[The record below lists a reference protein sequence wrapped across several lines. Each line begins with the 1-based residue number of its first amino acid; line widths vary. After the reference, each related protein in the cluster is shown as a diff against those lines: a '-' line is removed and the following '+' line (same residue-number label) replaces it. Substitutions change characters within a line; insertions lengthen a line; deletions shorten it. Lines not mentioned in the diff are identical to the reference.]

1 MKKWESKDS
10 NFSAYDLQSLLAAP
24 ASFPIAEGVGI
35 EPCPEGPRQFSRLF
49 APMRGTIQ
57 KAENCGPDPQTFY
70 RSRDLAGRPYPS
82 RLILQRDSNQNR
94 TDIDIVLQT
103 KPKTNI
109 GYAVIVRMDG
119 IEPPT
124 TRFSVWHSTAELH
137 PHCAPDRIRTCKI
150 SGLSGTRLPVTSQA
164 QKYPR
169 KDSNLQTPD
178 PKSGAF
184 TNLTT
189 QAENKK
195 ASDFSEA
202 VCIKIDPSNYS
213 TIQPRPLKRYKYELY
228 SEQLSILQI

>member
-1 MKKWESKDS
+1 MKKLWESKDS
-10 NFSAYDLQSLLAAP
+10 NFSAYDLQSLPAAP

-57 KAENCGPDPQTFY
+57 AENCGPDPHSNKRT
-70 RSRDLAGRPYPS
+70 RDLAGRPYPS
-82 RLILQRDSNQNR
+82 RLIL
-94 TDIDIVLQT
+94 
-103 KPKTNI
+103 
-109 GYAVIVRMDG
+109 
-119 IEPPT
+119 
-124 TRFSVWHSTAELH
+124 
-137 PHCAPDRIRTCKI
+137 HCAPDRIRTCKI

-164 QKYPR
+164 PKYPR
-169 KDSNLQTPD
+169 KDSNLQTPN

-189 QAENKK
+189 RAKNKK

-213 TIQPRPLKRYKYELY
+213 TIQPRPRRRYKYELY
-228 SEQLSILQI
+228 SELLSMVQI

>member
-10 NFSAYDLQSLLAAP
+10 NFSAYYLQSLLAAP

-57 KAENCGPDPQTFY
+57 AENCGPDPQPL
-70 RSRDLAGRPYPS
+70 RSRSLAGWPYPG

-137 PHCAPDRIRTCKI
+137 PHCAPDRIRTCEI

-164 QKYPR
+164 HQCPR
-169 KDSNLQTPD
+169 KDSNLQTPN

-184 TNLTT
+184 ASLTT
-189 QAENKK
+189 RAENKK

-202 VCIKIDPSNYS
+202 VCNKIDPSNYS

-228 SEQLSILQI
+228 SEQLSMLQI

>member
-1 MKKWESKDS
+1 MKKLWESKDS
-10 NFSAYDLQSLLAAP
+10 NFSAYDLQSLPAAP

-57 KAENCGPDPQTFY
+57 AENCGHDPQSCK
-70 RSRDLAGRPYPS
+70 RSDSLAGCAYPS

-119 IEPPT
+119 IEPPS

-137 PHCAPDRIRTCKI
+137 PH
-150 SGLSGTRLPVTSQA
+150 
-164 QKYPR
+164 
-169 KDSNLQTPD
+169 
-178 PKSGAF
+178 
-184 TNLTT
+184 
-189 QAENKK
+189 ENKK
-195 ASDFSEA
+195 APDFSEA
-202 VCIKIDPSNYS
+202 VYVKSPKLQFN
-213 TIQPRPLKRYKYELY
+213 TIQPQPLKKHEYELY
-228 SEQLSILQI
+228 SE